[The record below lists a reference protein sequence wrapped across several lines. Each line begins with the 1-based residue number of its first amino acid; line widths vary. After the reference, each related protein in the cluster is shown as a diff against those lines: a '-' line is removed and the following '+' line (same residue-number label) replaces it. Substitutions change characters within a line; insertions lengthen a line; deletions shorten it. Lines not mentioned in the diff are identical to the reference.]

1 MDYLKLLIADDEEN
15 IRSGLKQIIN
25 WESCGYKICG
35 EASNGKDTVS
45 QIIDLRPDIVLL
57 DIKMPGMT
65 GIEVIKQINEFCD
78 SKALERPAFIIL
90 SGFSEF
96 EFAKEAVNLG
106 AKAYL
111 LKPVDED
118 ELQKIVLSVYEDT
131 KKHRDMLVQLRNAD
145 TLKEREF
152 FIDAI
157 RTQNSEVPPE
167 CKDLRI
173 LSDYESS
180 SYVCIIACQ
189 DFIERKEAV
198 HSLKNILSSSF
209 DFFNHIILQV
219 DHDYIII
226 VKTSNQEAVYNC
238 LRRVFLKIPG
248 QSFVCCGGMEKGIQG
263 FLESYNQ
270 AESLKKYLFY
280 FSSEPFI
287 TMEHI
292 SSLKCR
298 EISFNLEDCI
308 KKIIF
313 YIETYDKEQLN
324 KLLLELREYFFYYS
338 DNADNTKKIMINAIL
353 ELHRTLCSKYPE
365 REFESGKIDD
375 VVPNILEKKSFES
388 CFSYF
393 RSIIIDSVESFNF
406 NTADS
411 VIVKVIAYIKN
422 NYTQDLKLEVL
433 GDLFNCNSAYL
444 GKKFKRYTGVQFNNF
459 LDNLRI
465 EDAKDKLIHTDLKI
479 YQISKL
485 VGYSNADYFFMK
497 FKRHT
502 GITPKEFKSQFG
514 KSSDLSDLSDS
525 ED

>member
-1 MDYLKLLIADDEEN
+1 MDYLKLLIADDEES
-15 IRSGLKQIIN
+15 IRSGLKHIID

-35 EASNGKDTVS
+35 EASNGKDAVS
-45 QIIDLRPDIVLL
+45 QIIDLRPDLVLL

-65 GIEVIKQINEFCD
+65 GIDVIKQISEFCE
-78 SKALERPAFIIL
+78 SKALERPAFVIL

-96 EFAKEAVNLG
+96 DFAKEAVNLG

-118 ELQKIVLSVYEDT
+118 ELQKIILTIHEEI

-152 FIDAI
+152 FMDVI
-157 RTQNSEVPPE
+157 RTQQTQIPLDCSN
-167 CKDLRI
+167 LRI
-173 LSDYESS
+173 LSQADESS
-180 SYVCIIACQ
+180 YICIIACPQ
-189 DFIERKEAV
+189 FIFHSESV
-198 HSLKNILSSSF
+198 HSLKSVLASSF
-209 DFFNHIILQV
+209 DFFTHLILEI
-219 DHDYIII
+219 DHDYVII

-238 LRRVFLKIPG
+238 LRRVFLRLPG
-248 QSFVCCGGMEKGIQG
+248 QSFICCGSMEKGIDG
-263 FLESYNQ
+263 FLKSYNQ
-270 AESLKKYLFY
+270 AESLEKYLFY

-287 TMEHI
+287 TCEHI
-292 SSLKCR
+292 SVLKSR
-298 EISFNLEDCI
+298 GYSINMDECI
-308 KKIIF
+308 KKMLF
-313 YIETYDKEQLN
+313 YIETYDKKQLSDTVAQLRDYFFYASDDFIN
-324 KLLLELREYFFYYS
+324 TKKMMINCLLELHKTIS
-338 DNADNTKKIMINAIL
+338 A
-353 ELHRTLCSKYPE
+353 KYPE
-365 REFESGKIDD
+365 REIQTGKIDD
-375 VVPNILEKKSFES
+375 VVPNILKKNSFES

-393 RSIIIDSVESFNF
+393 KNILNDFIEGFNF

-411 VIVKVIAYIKN
+411 VIIKVLAYIKS

-444 GKKFKRYTGVQFNNF
+444 GKKFKKYTGVQFNNY

-465 EDAKDKLIHTDLKI
+465 EDAKDKLLNTNLKI

-514 KSSDLSDLSDS
+514 NSSDLSDS